1 MNYSSKLQEVI
12 DEIDILIEKRVT
24 ASDPEFKAW
33 KNKAERVLIKIYGED
48 SYELK
53 ELKKTQYSLT
63 AYVLGTPREEF
74 ADKCARSLQATKRIF
89 EEYLRE
95 QDGELGNALTTDKE
109 LYDKVF
115 IVHGHDGEL
124 KAEVQI
130 LLQKQKIE
138 GIILSEQANG
148 GKTIIEK
155 FEEYSSVGAA
165 IVLMTADDEG
175 RKKGAA
181 DSKFRARQ
189 NVIFEAGYFMGKLGR
204 DKVIL
209 IADPNIEIPSDL
221 QGVVY
226 SDRSNW
232 RMEVLAELKKIG
244 YEVDA
249 NLLL

>member
-1 MNYSSKLQEVI
+1 M
-12 DEIDILIEKRVT
+12 
-24 ASDPEFKAW
+24 
-33 KNKAERVLIKIYGED
+33 
-48 SYELK
+48 
-53 ELKKTQYSLT
+53 
-63 AYVLGTPREEF
+63 
-74 ADKCARSLQATKRIF
+74 
-89 EEYLRE
+89 
-95 QDGELGNALTTDKE
+95 
-109 LYDKVF
+109 F

-175 RKKGAA
+175 RKKGVA